1 MAADRVLMQSPQGDE
16 VKEVEAT
23 AEKLSPLYS
32 ESRIIPDS
40 TSGWC
45 PAGAGT

>member
-1 MAADRVLMQSPQGDE
+1 MADRVFMQSPQGE
-16 VKEVEAT
+16 IKEVEAT
-23 AEKLSPLYS
+23 AEALSPLYS

>member
-1 MAADRVLMQSPQGDE
+1 MADRVVMQSPQGE

-23 AEKLSPLYS
+23 AEALSPLYS

>member
-1 MAADRVLMQSPQGDE
+1 MADRVVMQSPQGE
-16 VKEVEAT
+16 LKEVDAT
-23 AEKLSPLYS
+23 AEALSPRYS